1 MTSYL
6 RIFFSSLMVC
16 GILTVAE
23 ATVVIDPAQPVAG
36 LSQLELS
43 QQWWQWALSAP
54 TSSSPLVDTT
64 GAFAGG
70 NNNGPVFFIAGNISG
85 GATSR
90 TFDVPPGRPIFFP
103 LVNAFDI
110 EFQPAPD
117 CPLHPGDPLQC
128 AFDFIPGVGGATGLH
143 ATLDGQDLLT
153 FPSFRQT
160 STGFFDFDL
169 PAGSLLADLFGLPA
183 GTYDMI
189 SDGFWVALDGLS
201 PGEHTL
207 VFGGTIPEL
216 APGAEPFTLEV
227 TDTLRVPEP
236 ATLALFGLGLA
247 GLAASRRRK
256 LD

>member
-1 MTSYL
+1 MKPYVRTL
-6 RIFFSSLMVC
+6 VC
-16 GILTVAE
+16 TLALCGTLAGAE
-23 ATVVIDPAQPVAG
+23 AAVVIDPTQPVAG
-36 LSQLELS
+36 ITQLQLS

-54 TSSSPLVDTT
+54 ASSSPLLDTT
-64 GAFAGG
+64 GAFAGA
-70 NNNGPVFFIAGNISG
+70 NNNGPVFFVAGNLAG
-85 GATSR
+85 GTTSR
-90 TFDVPPGRPIFFP
+90 TFAVPAGRPIFFP

-128 AFDFIPGVGGATGLH
+128 AFDFIPGVGAATGLN

-169 PAGSLLADLFGLPA
+169 PAGSLLTDLFGLPA
-183 GTYDMI
+183 GHYDMI

-201 PGEHTL
+201 PGHHTL

-216 APGAEPFTLEV
+216 APGFPPFTLEV
-227 TDTLRVPEP
+227 TNTVVVPEP
-236 ATLALFGLGLA
+236 ATFALLGLGLA
-247 GLAASRRRK
+247 GLAFSRRRK
-256 LD
+256 LS